1 MSGRYDSDK
10 RPTHSEMLR
19 KLVKVTI
26 PEKEKNMRKKKKKAL
41 RKKRTREHSGVL
53 SRNE

>member
-26 PEKEKNMRKKKKKAL
+26 PEKEKKHEKKKNGIKKEEN
-41 RKKRTREHSGVL
+41 KRTFWGFVKK
-53 SRNE
+53 

>member
-26 PEKEKNMRKKKKKAL
+26 PEKEKKHEKKKMAL

>member
-26 PEKEKNMRKKKKKAL
+26 PEKEKNMRKKKKKGI
-41 RKKRTREHSGVL
+41 KKEENKRTFWGFVKK
-53 SRNE
+53 